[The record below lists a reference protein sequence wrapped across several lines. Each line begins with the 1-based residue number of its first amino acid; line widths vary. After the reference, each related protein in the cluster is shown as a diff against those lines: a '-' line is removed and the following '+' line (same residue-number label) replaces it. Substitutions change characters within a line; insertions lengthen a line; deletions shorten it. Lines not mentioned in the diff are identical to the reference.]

1 MTPPEKPET
10 KTDSS
15 PTDAGSSAPPPW
27 QRVASDVQRAF
38 EHTREAGSETVRVE
52 PVDASSA
59 ATAAGSPPAAAPAKT
74 TATASETA
82 VPATQ
87 GGADTPGTA
96 AGQSGAGTETAP
108 KTTVP
113 KTTVPAN
120 KTVPEQKTT
129 VTENKPTPR
138 NRDAATVVSP
148 LAPGRPA
155 ATPAP
160 ASAPRNR
167 DAKTERFED
176 WGYTKARKST
186 PTEDT
191 SGTLP
196 TAETPEVGGYAGL
209 GGSGTSSV
217 YAGQRVGSL
226 PRAESG
232 IRTSV
237 NLGTGSAVPGAS
249 TPIRPASPPNALR
262 RPGRGPRRASLQ
274 VRRVD
279 PWSVLKLAF
288 VLSVALFFVW
298 MVAVGVLYG
307 VHRILAPGKRRVP
320 GHKHARN
327 RHRVQF
333 LRLEVLGNHR
343 SGIPH
348 IRLGHFFGGQRPG
361 QRNLAMKIVRMR
373 RPQAGNRPARLRP
386 RRRKLRVRVHNAANL
401 RKLEI
406 QQRVRVQVA

>member
-196 TAETPEVGGYAGL
+196 TAGC
-209 GGSGTSSV
+209 
-217 YAGQRVGSL
+217 
-226 PRAESG
+226 RARTCEYDAAS
-232 IRTSV
+232 IRT
-237 NLGTGSAVPGAS
+237 
-249 TPIRPASPPNALR
+249 R
-262 RPGRGPRRASLQ
+262 
-274 VRRVD
+274 
-279 PWSVLKLAF
+279 W
-288 VLSVALFFVW
+288 
-298 MVAVGVLYG
+298 
-307 VHRILAPGKRRVP
+307 
-320 GHKHARN
+320 
-327 RHRVQF
+327 
-333 LRLEVLGNHR
+333 
-343 SGIPH
+343 
-348 IRLGHFFGGQRPG
+348 
-361 QRNLAMKIVRMR
+361 
-373 RPQAGNRPARLRP
+373 PARTHSRA
-386 RRRKLRVRVHNAANL
+386 R
-401 RKLEI
+401 
-406 QQRVRVQVA
+406 